1 MAVLLNEVIIN
12 ADGTFNFIPE
22 WEENPITNMPGCAPE
37 FIGSYVF
44 FTVGGVTVTVTTF
57 DTATG
62 QIIGS
67 VDLETLG
74 EETLLFGYGFGD
86 CVSEPSSP
94 SVNVPFIYSASKC
107 YYSKNPINVSVE
119 TWSPFNT
126 TEIRVYAEPFN
137 GSTGD
142 FILLGT
148 FRFISDALKF
158 VNQDISSILDS
169 FCLKILKQSIPNND
183 NAIEILPLHSIRFYT
198 SSRYYDSG
206 SWSSWVDSQLDYVL
220 FGGRG
225 YEEVTSGNL
234 ELTSQFLLT
243 NQNNFKSLSID
254 TAVYI
259 LIETAGTYAWE
270 IEHEIY
276 NGGFNGTA
284 SGTFTTGDNWSVVK
298 LPVNNPA
305 DTYKSII
312 TIVLDGDDLT
322 TEMIID
328 NYPHEQIEEFVFLS
342 LRNGWRSLTC
352 TSNLTSI
359 LEVSQ
364 NTYEKQQQFQYYT
377 ADNIATTEVWRTV
390 GMKRFKV
397 ATGFMPEQ
405 MIDQLLQDFALSPKK
420 FKWDSDL
427 EKFIP
432 VVVSTKSVEYLNS
445 TRQGLRSFSFE
456 YRPAFEN
463 NMPSRL

>member
-1 MAVLLNEVIIN
+1 MAVLLNQVVIN

-22 WEENPITNMPGCAPE
+22 WEENPITNMPGCDPE

-57 DTATG
+57 DTSTG

-74 EETLLFGYGFGD
+74 EETLLFGYGFEN
-86 CVSEPSSP
+86 CEAVPSFP
-94 SVNVPFIYSASKC
+94 SVNVPFVYAASRC
-107 YYSKNPINVSVE
+107 FYSKNPINVSIE
-119 TWSPFNT
+119 TFSPFNT
-126 TEIRVYAEPFN
+126 TEIRVYAQPFN

-142 FILLGT
+142 FVLLGT

-158 VNQDISSILDS
+158 VNQDISSILDAY
-169 FCLKILKQSIPNND
+169 CLKLLKTSVPNINND
-183 NAIEILPLHSIRFYT
+183 FQELPLHSFKFYT
-198 SSRYYDSG
+198 ESRYYDSG
-206 SWSSWVDSQLDYVL
+206 TWSSWVESQVDYVL

-243 NQNNFKSLSID
+243 NQNNFQSLLTPS
-254 TAVYI
+254 AAY
-259 LIETAGTYAWE
+259 LLLQKAGGYTWE
-270 IEHEIY
+270 IEYTMY
-276 NGGFNGTA
+276 NGDFIGTEG
-284 SGTFTTGDNWSVVK
+284 GTFTTTNEWSVVK
-298 LPVNNPA
+298 LPVNNPS
-305 DTYKSII
+305 DTYKATIVVGIDGNYWTTEII
-312 TIVLDGDDLT
+312 T
-322 TEMIID
+322 
-328 NYPHEQIEEFVFLS
+328 NSYPQEQIEEFVFLS
-342 LRNGWRSLTC
+342 LRNGWRTLSC
-352 TSNLTSI
+352 TANLTSI

-364 NTYEKQQQFQYYT
+364 NTYEKQQQFEYYD
-377 ADNIATTEVWRTV
+377 ADNIATTEVWRAV

>member
-1 MAVLLNEVIIN
+1 MAVLLNQVLIN

-22 WEENPITNMPGCAPE
+22 WEENPITNMPGCDPG

-44 FTVGGVTVTVTTF
+44 FTVGSVSVTVSSF
-57 DTATG
+57 DSSTG
-62 QIIGS
+62 QVVGS
-67 VDLETLG
+67 VNLETLG

-86 CVSEPSSP
+86 CVSEPSYP
-94 SVNVPFIYSASKC
+94 TVNVPFTYVAAKC
-107 YYSKNPINVSVE
+107 FYSKNPINVTVE
-119 TWSPFNT
+119 TWSPYNT
-126 TEIRVYAEPFN
+126 TEIQIWAESYN
-137 GSTGD
+137 GSNNYT
-142 FILLGT
+142 LLGT
-148 FRFISDALKF
+148 FRFISDSLKF
-158 VNQDISSILDS
+158 VNQDISSILDAY
-169 FCLKILKQSIPNND
+169 CVKLLKTSIPNNNND
-183 NAIEILPLHSIRFYT
+183 IENLPLHSIRFGT

-206 SWSSWVDSQLDYVL
+206 SWSSWVDSQINYVL

-225 YEEVTSGNL
+225 YEEVTDGNL

-243 NQNNFKSLSID
+243 NQNNFQSLLTPSA
-254 TAVYI
+254 TYLV
-259 LIETAGTYAWE
+259 LQKAGGYTWE
-270 IEHEIY
+270 IEYTMY
-276 NGGFNGTA
+276 NGDFIGTEG
-284 SGTFTTGDNWSVVK
+284 GTFTTTNEWSVVK
-298 LPVNNPA
+298 LPVNNPT
-305 DTYKSII
+305 DTYRA
-312 TIVLDGDDLT
+312 TIVVGIDGNYWT
-322 TEMIID
+322 TEMITD
-328 NYPHEQIEEFVFLS
+328 SYPHEQIEEFVFLS
-342 LRNGWRSLTC
+342 LRNGWRTLSC
-352 TSNLTSI
+352 TANLTSI
-359 LEVSQ
+359 LEISQ
-364 NTYEKQQQFQYYT
+364 NTYEKQQQFEYYD

>member
-22 WEENPITNMPGCAPE
+22 WEENPIINMPGCAPE
-37 FIGSYVF
+37 FIGAYVYF
-44 FTVGGVTVTVTTF
+44 ELGTASPTITSF
-57 DTATG
+57 DTSTG

-67 VDLETLG
+67 VDLGTLVG
-74 EETLLFGYGFGD
+74 DSLLFGYGFED
-86 CVSEPSSP
+86 CSSIPSSP
-94 SVNVPFIYSASKC
+94 SVNVPFIIDTSKC
-107 YYSKNPINVSVE
+107 FYSKNPINVSVE
-119 TWSPFNT
+119 TFSPFNT
-126 TEIRVYAEPFN
+126 TEIRVYAKPFN
-137 GSTGD
+137 GATGD
-142 FILLGT
+142 FNLLGT

-158 VNQDISSILDS
+158 VNQDISSILDAY
-169 FCLKILKQSIPNND
+169 CLKVLKTSVPNN
-183 NAIEILPLHSIRFYT
+183 NNVVEELPLHSFEFYT

-206 SWSSWVDSQLDYVL
+206 TWSSWVDSQNDYVL

-225 YEEVTSGNL
+225 YEEVTTGNL

-243 NQNNFKSLSID
+243 NQNNFLSLAIDSAFYLLIKSAGNYDYQID
-254 TAVYI
+254 FYLFDGTMNGN
-259 LIETAGTYAWE
+259 TAGS
-270 IEHEIY
+270 I
-276 NGGFNGTA
+276 
-284 SGTFTTGDNWSVVK
+284 TTTNDWSVVK
-298 LPVNNPA
+298 IPINPV
-305 DTYKSII
+305 DETYKSTVII
-312 TIVLDGDDLT
+312 GIDGINLSTDFISDL
-322 TEMIID
+322 
-328 NYPHEQIEEFVFLS
+328 YPHEQIEEFVFLS
-342 LRNGWRSLTC
+342 LRNGWRTLTC
-352 TSNLTSI
+352 TANLTSI

-364 NTYEKQQQFQYYT
+364 NTYEKQQQFEYYD
-377 ADNIATTEVWRTV
+377 ANNIATTEVWRTV

-405 MIDQLLQDFALSPKK
+405 MIDQLLQDFVLSPKK

-427 EKFIP
+427 GKFIP

>member
-1 MAVLLNEVIIN
+1 MAVLLNQVVIN

-44 FTVGGVTVTVTTF
+44 FTVGVVTVTVTTF
-57 DTATG
+57 DTSTG

-74 EETLLFGYGFGD
+74 EETLLFGYGFED
-86 CVSEPSSP
+86 CASIPSFP
-94 SVNVPFIYSASKC
+94 SVNVPFIYAASKC
-107 YYSKNPINVSVE
+107 YYSKNPINVSIE
-119 TWSPFNT
+119 TFSPFNT
-126 TEIRVYAEPFN
+126 IEIRVYAQPFN

-142 FILLGT
+142 FVLLGT

-158 VNQDISSILDS
+158 VNQDISSILDAY
-169 FCLKILKQSIPNND
+169 CLKVLKTSIPNN
-183 NAIEILPLHSIRFYT
+183 NNVVEELPLHSLEFYT

-206 SWSSWVDSQLDYVL
+206 TWSSWVDSQIDYVL

-234 ELTSQFLLT
+234 ELISQFLLT
-243 NQNNFKSLSID
+243 NENNFLSLAID
-254 TAVYI
+254 SAVYV
-259 LIETAGTYAWE
+259 LIKSAGTYAYT
-270 IEHEIY
+270 IDFVLFDGTM
-276 NGGFNGTA
+276 NGNISDTVI
-284 SGTFTTGDNWSVVK
+284 TTNDWSVVK
-298 LPVNNPA
+298 IPINPI
-305 DTYKSII
+305 DETYKSTI
-312 TIVLDGDDLT
+312 TIDIDGIDISTDFISDL
-322 TEMIID
+322 
-328 NYPHEQIEEFVFLS
+328 YPHQDIEEFVFLS
-342 LRNGWRSLTC
+342 LRNGWRTLSC
-352 TSNLTSI
+352 TANLTSI

-364 NTYEKQQQFQYYT
+364 NTYEKQQQFEYYD
-377 ADNIATTEVWRTV
+377 ADNIATTEVWRAV

-420 FKWDSDL
+420 FKWDNDL
-427 EKFIP
+427 GKFIP

>member
-22 WEENPITNMPGCAPE
+22 WEENPITNMPGCDPE
-37 FIGSYVF
+37 FVGVYHF
-44 FTVGGVTVTVTTF
+44 FTVGAVTVTTTTF
-57 DTATG
+57 DTSTG
-62 QIIGS
+62 QVIGS

-74 EETLLFGYGFGD
+74 EETLLFGYGFED
-86 CVSEPSSP
+86 CVSVPSSP
-94 SVNVPFIYSASKC
+94 SVNVPFIFDFSKC

-119 TWSPFNT
+119 TVAPFNT

-137 GSTGD
+137 GSGVYE
-142 FILLGT
+142 LLGT

-158 VNQDISSILDS
+158 VNQDISSILDA
-169 FCLKILKQSIPNND
+169 FCLQCLKQSTPNND
-183 NAIEILPLHSIRFYT
+183 NAIEMLSKHSLRFYF

-206 SWSSWVDSQLDYVL
+206 EWSSWLDSQVDYVL

-243 NQNNFKSLSID
+243 NDNNFLSQAIHS
-254 TAVYI
+254 AVYV
-259 LIETAGTYAWE
+259 LIKSIGTYSYT
-270 IEHEIY
+270 IDFVLY
-276 NGGFNGTA
+276 DGTMNGNVADTII
-284 SGTFTTGDNWSVVK
+284 TTTDWSVVK
-298 LPVNNPA
+298 IPIIPV
-305 DTYKSII
+305 DETYKSTV
-312 TIVLDGDDLT
+312 TIGIDDVDLT
-322 TEMIID
+322 TDFISD
-328 NYPHEQIEEFVFLS
+328 LYPHEQIEEFVFLS

-359 LEVSQ
+359 LDVTQ
-364 NTYEKQQQFQYYT
+364 NTYEKQQQFEYYD
-377 ADNIATTEVWRTV
+377 ANNIATTEVWRSV

-420 FKWDSDL
+420 FKWDSVL

-445 TRQGLRSFSFE
+445 TRQGLRSFGFE